1 MIMKGKNILLAALLV
16 ILPSSVDAQKKKS
29 ATKAK
34 VKQKTTVVD
43 NEFEQRLESMR
54 GFTQKVMFIDSVV
67 VSKSKL
73 LSSLNIPDEAGS
85 IQAYN
90 KFFNTTDQPN
100 SIVYLNQLR
109 NKCVFSK
116 FTDGGWDLYS
126 KEMIGE
132 KWSNAVPLKGLDIL
146 GDDVDINWPFLLS
159 DGTTLY
165 FAAKGEESIG
175 GFDIFMTRY
184 DETTQSYLKPEN
196 IGMPFNSI
204 DNDYFFIVDEYDGI
218 GWFAT
223 DRNQPEG
230 KVCIYSFIYND
241 VRENYVVDEYTPEQ
255 LRQLS
260 EIHSISQTWT
270 SNQARLS
277 ALEQL
282 TAVYKRKFTQKKKND
297 FEFVINDELTY
308 TTLTDFRSSEAAEMY
323 VNLNELLRKK
333 NKLDSSIEHARIA
346 YPTARQPQ
354 RELYKQQLLAA
365 EKQSEKYETDIKNL
379 SKEIRRIELTKLG
392 KQLKCKEVYYEALHS
407 RIRVDNQ

>member
-43 NEFEQRLESMR
+43 NGFEQRLESMR

-116 FTDGGWDLYS
+116 FADGGWDLYS
-126 KEMIGE
+126 QEMIGE

-230 KVCIYSFIYND
+230 KVCIYSFIYNN

-308 TTLTDFRSSEAAEMY
+308 TTLTDFRSVEAAEMY

-333 NKLDSSIEHARIA
+333 NKLDSSIERARVA
-346 YPTARQPQ
+346 YPTARQAQ
-354 RELYKQQLLAA
+354 REQYKQQLLAA

-379 SKEIRRIELTKLG
+379 SKKIRRIELTKLG
-392 KQLKCKEVYYEALHS
+392 K
-407 RIRVDNQ
+407 

>member
-43 NEFEQRLESMR
+43 NELEQRLESMR

-100 SIVYLNQLR
+100 SIVYLNQLK

-116 FTDGGWDLYS
+116 FADGGWDLYS
-126 KEMIGE
+126 QEMIGE

-230 KVCIYSFIYND
+230 KVCIYSFIYNN

-270 SNQARLS
+270 SNQARLG

-323 VNLNELLRKK
+323 VDLNELLRKK
-333 NKLDSSIEHARIA
+333 NKLDSSIERARVA

-354 RELYKQQLLAA
+354 REQYKQQLLAA

-379 SKEIRRIELTKLG
+379 SKKIRRIELTKLG
-392 KQLKCKEVYYEALHS
+392 K
-407 RIRVDNQ
+407 

>member
-116 FTDGGWDLYS
+116 FADGGWDLYS
-126 KEMIGE
+126 QEMIGE

-165 FAAKGEESIG
+165 FAAKGVESIG

-230 KVCIYSFIYND
+230 KVCIYSFIYNN

-270 SNQARLS
+270 SNQARLD

-308 TTLTDFRSSEAAEMY
+308 TTLTDFRSVEAAEMY
-323 VNLNELLRKK
+323 VDLNELLRKK
-333 NKLDSSIEHARIA
+333 NKLDSSMERARIA

-354 RELYKQQLLAA
+354 REQYKQQLLAA

-392 KQLKCKEVYYEALHS
+392 K
-407 RIRVDNQ
+407 

>member
-1 MIMKGKNILLAALLV
+1 MKGKNILLAALLV

-43 NEFEQRLESMR
+43 NELEQRLESMR

-85 IQAYN
+85 IQSYN

-230 KVCIYSFIYND
+230 KVCIYSFIYNN

-270 SNQARLS
+270 SNQARLD

-308 TTLTDFRSSEAAEMY
+308 TTLTDFRSVEAAEMY
-323 VNLNELLRKK
+323 VDLNELLRKK
-333 NKLDSSIEHARIA
+333 NKLDSSIERARIA

-354 RELYKQQLLAA
+354 REQYKQQLLAA
-365 EKQSEKYETDIKNL
+365 EKQSEKYDTDIKNL
-379 SKEIRRIELTKLG
+379 SKKIRRIELTKLG
-392 KQLKCKEVYYEALHS
+392 K
-407 RIRVDNQ
+407 

>member
-116 FTDGGWDLYS
+116 FADGGWDLYS
-126 KEMIGE
+126 KEMIGG

-270 SNQARLS
+270 SNQARLG

-323 VNLNELLRKK
+323 VDLNELLRKK
-333 NKLDSSIEHARIA
+333 NKLDSSIERARIA
-346 YPTARQPQ
+346 YPTARQAQ
-354 RELYKQQLLAA
+354 REQYKQQLLAA

-379 SKEIRRIELTKLG
+379 SKKIRRIELTKLG
-392 KQLKCKEVYYEALHS
+392 K
-407 RIRVDNQ
+407 

>member
-1 MIMKGKNILLAALLV
+1 MKGKNILLAALLV

-43 NEFEQRLESMR
+43 NELEQRLESMR

-116 FTDGGWDLYS
+116 FADGGWDLYS
-126 KEMIGE
+126 QEMIGE

-230 KVCIYSFIYND
+230 KVCIYSFIYNN

-270 SNQARLS
+270 SNQARLG

-308 TTLTDFRSSEAAEMY
+308 TTLTDFRSVEAAEMY
-323 VNLNELLRKK
+323 VDLNELLRKK
-333 NKLDSSIEHARIA
+333 NKLDSSIERARVA
-346 YPTARQPQ
+346 YPTARQAQ
-354 RELYKQQLLAA
+354 REQYKQQLLAA

-392 KQLKCKEVYYEALHS
+392 K
-407 RIRVDNQ
+407 

>member
-1 MIMKGKNILLAALLV
+1 MKGKNILLAALLV

-43 NEFEQRLESMR
+43 NELEQRLESMR

-116 FTDGGWDLYS
+116 FADGGWDLYS
-126 KEMIGE
+126 QEMIGE

-323 VNLNELLRKK
+323 VDLNELLRKK
-333 NKLDSSIEHARIA
+333 NKLDSSMERARIA
-346 YPTARQPQ
+346 YPTARQAH
-354 RELYKQQLLAA
+354 REQYKQQLLAA

-392 KQLKCKEVYYEALHS
+392 K
-407 RIRVDNQ
+407 

>member
-1 MIMKGKNILLAALLV
+1 MKGKNILLAALLV

-43 NEFEQRLESMR
+43 NELEQRLESMR

-230 KVCIYSFIYND
+230 KVCIYSFIYNN

-270 SNQARLS
+270 SNQARLG

-323 VNLNELLRKK
+323 VDLNELLRKK
-333 NKLDSSIEHARIA
+333 NKLDSSIERARIA
-346 YPTARQPQ
+346 YPTARQAQ
-354 RELYKQQLLAA
+354 REQYKQQLLAA

-379 SKEIRRIELTKLG
+379 SKKIRRIELTKLG
-392 KQLKCKEVYYEALHS
+392 K
-407 RIRVDNQ
+407 

>member
-230 KVCIYSFIYND
+230 KVCIYSFIYNN

-270 SNQARLS
+270 SNQARLD

-323 VNLNELLRKK
+323 VDLNELLRKK
-333 NKLDSSIEHARIA
+333 NKLDSSIERARVA

-354 RELYKQQLLAA
+354 REQYKQQLLAA

-379 SKEIRRIELTKLG
+379 SKKIRRIELTKLG
-392 KQLKCKEVYYEALHS
+392 K
-407 RIRVDNQ
+407 

>member
-116 FTDGGWDLYS
+116 FADGGWDLYS
-126 KEMIGE
+126 QEMIGE

-270 SNQARLS
+270 SNQARLD

-323 VNLNELLRKK
+323 VDLNELLRKK
-333 NKLDSSIEHARIA
+333 NKLDSSMERARIA
-346 YPTARQPQ
+346 YPTARQAQ
-354 RELYKQQLLAA
+354 REQYKQQLLAA

-379 SKEIRRIELTKLG
+379 SKKIRRIELTKLG
-392 KQLKCKEVYYEALHS
+392 K
-407 RIRVDNQ
+407 

>member
-43 NEFEQRLESMR
+43 NELEQRLESMR

-116 FTDGGWDLYS
+116 FADGGWDLYS
-126 KEMIGE
+126 QEMIGE

-323 VNLNELLRKK
+323 VDLNELLRKK
-333 NKLDSSIEHARIA
+333 NKLDSSIERARVA
-346 YPTARQPQ
+346 YPTARQAQ
-354 RELYKQQLLAA
+354 REQYKQQLLAA

-379 SKEIRRIELTKLG
+379 SKKIRRIELTKLG
-392 KQLKCKEVYYEALHS
+392 K
-407 RIRVDNQ
+407 

>member
-1 MIMKGKNILLAALLV
+1 MKGKNILLAALLV

-43 NEFEQRLESMR
+43 NELEQRLESMR

-116 FTDGGWDLYS
+116 FADGGWDLYS
-126 KEMIGE
+126 QEMIGE

-308 TTLTDFRSSEAAEMY
+308 TTLTDFRSVKAAEMY

-333 NKLDSSIEHARIA
+333 NKLDSSIERARVA
-346 YPTARQPQ
+346 YPTARQAQ
-354 RELYKQQLLAA
+354 REQYKQQLLAA

-379 SKEIRRIELTKLG
+379 SKKIRRIELTKLG
-392 KQLKCKEVYYEALHS
+392 K
-407 RIRVDNQ
+407 

>member
-1 MIMKGKNILLAALLV
+1 MKGKNILLAALLI

-43 NEFEQRLESMR
+43 NELEQRLESMR

-159 DGTTLY
+159 DGITLY
-165 FAAKGEESIG
+165 FAAKGVESIG

-230 KVCIYSFIYND
+230 KVCIYSFIYNN

-270 SNQARLS
+270 SNQARLD

-308 TTLTDFRSSEAAEMY
+308 TTLTDFRSVEAAEMY

-333 NKLDSSIEHARIA
+333 NKLDSSIERARIA
-346 YPTARQPQ
+346 YPTARQAQ
-354 RELYKQQLLAA
+354 REQYKQQLLAA

-379 SKEIRRIELTKLG
+379 YKKIRRIELTKLG
-392 KQLKCKEVYYEALHS
+392 K
-407 RIRVDNQ
+407 

>member
-230 KVCIYSFIYND
+230 KVCIYSFIYNN

-323 VNLNELLRKK
+323 VDLNELLRKK
-333 NKLDSSIEHARIA
+333 NKLDSSIERARIA
-346 YPTARQPQ
+346 YPTARQAQ
-354 RELYKQQLLAA
+354 REQYKQQLLAA

-392 KQLKCKEVYYEALHS
+392 K
-407 RIRVDNQ
+407 

>member
-43 NEFEQRLESMR
+43 NELEQRLESMR

-126 KEMIGE
+126 KEMIGG

-323 VNLNELLRKK
+323 VDLNELLRKK
-333 NKLDSSIEHARIA
+333 NKLDSSMERARIA

-354 RELYKQQLLAA
+354 REQYKQQLLAA

-379 SKEIRRIELTKLG
+379 SKKIRRIELTKLG
-392 KQLKCKEVYYEALHS
+392 K
-407 RIRVDNQ
+407 

>member
-43 NEFEQRLESMR
+43 NELEQRLESMR

-165 FAAKGEESIG
+165 FAAKGVESIG

-204 DNDYFFIVDEYDGI
+204 DNDYLFIVDEYDGI

-323 VNLNELLRKK
+323 VDLNELLRKK
-333 NKLDSSIEHARIA
+333 NKLDSSIERARVA
-346 YPTARQPQ
+346 YPTARQAQ
-354 RELYKQQLLAA
+354 REQYKQQLLAA

-379 SKEIRRIELTKLG
+379 SKKIRRIELTKLG
-392 KQLKCKEVYYEALHS
+392 K
-407 RIRVDNQ
+407 

>member
-1 MIMKGKNILLAALLV
+1 MKGKNILLAALLV

-43 NEFEQRLESMR
+43 NELEQRLESMR

-116 FTDGGWDLYS
+116 FADGGWDLYS

-165 FAAKGEESIG
+165 FAAKGVESIG

-270 SNQARLS
+270 SNQARLG

-323 VNLNELLRKK
+323 VDLNELLRKK
-333 NKLDSSIEHARIA
+333 SKLDSSIERARIA
-346 YPTARQPQ
+346 YPTARQAQ
-354 RELYKQQLLAA
+354 REQYKQQLLAA
-365 EKQSEKYETDIKNL
+365 EKQSEKYETDINNL
-379 SKEIRRIELTKLG
+379 SKKIRRIELTKLG
-392 KQLKCKEVYYEALHS
+392 K
-407 RIRVDNQ
+407 

>member
-43 NEFEQRLESMR
+43 NELEQRLESMR

-116 FTDGGWDLYS
+116 FADGGWDLYS
-126 KEMIGE
+126 KEMIGG

-230 KVCIYSFIYND
+230 KVCIYSFIYNN

-270 SNQARLS
+270 SNQARLG

-323 VNLNELLRKK
+323 VDLNELLRKK
-333 NKLDSSIEHARIA
+333 NKLDSSIERARVA
-346 YPTARQPQ
+346 YPTARQAQ
-354 RELYKQQLLAA
+354 REQYKQQLLAA

-392 KQLKCKEVYYEALHS
+392 K
-407 RIRVDNQ
+407 

>member
-43 NEFEQRLESMR
+43 NELEQRLESMR

-230 KVCIYSFIYND
+230 KVCIYSFIYNN

-270 SNQARLS
+270 SNQARLG

-308 TTLTDFRSSEAAEMY
+308 TTLTDFRSVEAAEMY
-323 VNLNELLRKK
+323 VDLNELLRKK
-333 NKLDSSIEHARIA
+333 NKLDSSIERARIA
-346 YPTARQPQ
+346 YPTARQAQ
-354 RELYKQQLLAA
+354 REQYKQQLLAA

-379 SKEIRRIELTKLG
+379 SKKIRRIELTKLG
-392 KQLKCKEVYYEALHS
+392 K
-407 RIRVDNQ
+407 

>member
-1 MIMKGKNILLAALLV
+1 MKGKNILLAALLV

-43 NEFEQRLESMR
+43 NELEQRLESMR

-116 FTDGGWDLYS
+116 FADGGWDLYS
-126 KEMIGE
+126 QEMIGE

-230 KVCIYSFIYND
+230 KVCIYSFIYNN

-270 SNQARLS
+270 SNQARLG

-308 TTLTDFRSSEAAEMY
+308 TTLTDFRSVEAAEMY

-333 NKLDSSIEHARIA
+333 NKLDSSIERARVA

-354 RELYKQQLLAA
+354 REQYKQQLLAA

-379 SKEIRRIELTKLG
+379 SKKIRRIELTKLG
-392 KQLKCKEVYYEALHS
+392 K
-407 RIRVDNQ
+407 

>member
-43 NEFEQRLESMR
+43 NELEQRLESMR

-100 SIVYLNQLR
+100 SIVYLNQLK

-270 SNQARLS
+270 SNQARLD

-282 TAVYKRKFTQKKKND
+282 TAVYKRKFTQKKNND

-333 NKLDSSIEHARIA
+333 NKLDSSIERARVA
-346 YPTARQPQ
+346 YPTARQAH
-354 RELYKQQLLAA
+354 REQYKQQLLAA

-379 SKEIRRIELTKLG
+379 SKKIRRIELTKLG
-392 KQLKCKEVYYEALHS
+392 K
-407 RIRVDNQ
+407 

>member
-1 MIMKGKNILLAALLV
+1 MKGKNILLAALLV

-43 NEFEQRLESMR
+43 NELEQRLESMR

-100 SIVYLNQLR
+100 SIVYLNQLK

-230 KVCIYSFIYND
+230 KVCIYSFIYNN

-308 TTLTDFRSSEAAEMY
+308 TTLTDFRSVEAAEMY
-323 VNLNELLRKK
+323 VDLNELLRKK
-333 NKLDSSIEHARIA
+333 NKLDSSMERARIA
-346 YPTARQPQ
+346 YPTARQAQ
-354 RELYKQQLLAA
+354 REQYKQQLLAA

-379 SKEIRRIELTKLG
+379 SKKIRRIELTKLG
-392 KQLKCKEVYYEALHS
+392 K
-407 RIRVDNQ
+407 

>member
-1 MIMKGKNILLAALLV
+1 MKGKNILLAALLV

-43 NEFEQRLESMR
+43 NELEQRLESMR

-126 KEMIGE
+126 KEMIGG

-230 KVCIYSFIYND
+230 KVCIYSFIYNN

-270 SNQARLS
+270 SNQARLG

-308 TTLTDFRSSEAAEMY
+308 TTLTDFRSVEAAEMY

-333 NKLDSSIEHARIA
+333 NKLDSSIERARIA
-346 YPTARQPQ
+346 YPTARQAQ
-354 RELYKQQLLAA
+354 REQYKQQLLAA

-379 SKEIRRIELTKLG
+379 SKKIRRIELTKLG
-392 KQLKCKEVYYEALHS
+392 K
-407 RIRVDNQ
+407 

>member
-1 MIMKGKNILLAALLV
+1 MKGKNILLAALLV

-43 NEFEQRLESMR
+43 NELEQRLESMR

-116 FTDGGWDLYS
+116 FADGGWDLYS
-126 KEMIGE
+126 QEMIGE

-308 TTLTDFRSSEAAEMY
+308 TTLTDFRSVEAAEMY
-323 VNLNELLRKK
+323 VDLNELLRKK
-333 NKLDSSIEHARIA
+333 NKLDSSIERARIA
-346 YPTARQPQ
+346 YPTAQQPQ
-354 RELYKQQLLAA
+354 REQYKQQLLAA

-379 SKEIRRIELTKLG
+379 SKKIRRIELTKLG
-392 KQLKCKEVYYEALHS
+392 K
-407 RIRVDNQ
+407 

>member
-43 NEFEQRLESMR
+43 NELEQRLESMR

-270 SNQARLS
+270 SNQARLG

-308 TTLTDFRSSEAAEMY
+308 TTLTDFRSVEAAEMY
-323 VNLNELLRKK
+323 VDLNELLRKK
-333 NKLDSSIEHARIA
+333 NKLDSSIERARIA
-346 YPTARQPQ
+346 YPTARQAQ
-354 RELYKQQLLAA
+354 REQYKQQLLAA

-392 KQLKCKEVYYEALHS
+392 K
-407 RIRVDNQ
+407 

>member
-116 FTDGGWDLYS
+116 FADGGWDLYS
-126 KEMIGE
+126 QEMIGE

-230 KVCIYSFIYND
+230 KVCIYSFIYNN

-323 VNLNELLRKK
+323 VDLNELLRKK
-333 NKLDSSIEHARIA
+333 NKLDSSIERARVA
-346 YPTARQPQ
+346 YPTARQAQ
-354 RELYKQQLLAA
+354 REQYKQQLLAA

-379 SKEIRRIELTKLG
+379 SKKIRRIELTKLG
-392 KQLKCKEVYYEALHS
+392 K
-407 RIRVDNQ
+407 

>member
-43 NEFEQRLESMR
+43 NELEQRLESMR

-116 FTDGGWDLYS
+116 FADGGWDLYS
-126 KEMIGE
+126 QEMIGE

-165 FAAKGEESIG
+165 FAAKGVESIG

-230 KVCIYSFIYND
+230 KVCIYSFIYNN

-308 TTLTDFRSSEAAEMY
+308 TTLTDFRSVEAAEMY
-323 VNLNELLRKK
+323 VDLNELLRKK
-333 NKLDSSIEHARIA
+333 NKLDSSIERARVA

-354 RELYKQQLLAA
+354 REQYKQQLLAA

-392 KQLKCKEVYYEALHS
+392 K
-407 RIRVDNQ
+407 

>member
-43 NEFEQRLESMR
+43 NGFEQRLESMR

-126 KEMIGE
+126 KEMIGG

-230 KVCIYSFIYND
+230 KVCIYSFIYNN

-308 TTLTDFRSSEAAEMY
+308 TTLTDFRSVEAAEMY
-323 VNLNELLRKK
+323 VDLNELLRKK
-333 NKLDSSIEHARIA
+333 NKLDSSMERARIA
-346 YPTARQPQ
+346 YPTARQAQ
-354 RELYKQQLLAA
+354 REQYKQQLLAA

-379 SKEIRRIELTKLG
+379 SKKIRRIELTKLG
-392 KQLKCKEVYYEALHS
+392 K
-407 RIRVDNQ
+407 

>member
-165 FAAKGEESIG
+165 FAAKGVESIG

-230 KVCIYSFIYND
+230 KVCIYSFIYNN

-270 SNQARLS
+270 SNQARLD

-323 VNLNELLRKK
+323 VDLNELLRKK
-333 NKLDSSIEHARIA
+333 NKLDSSIERARVA
-346 YPTARQPQ
+346 YPTARQAQ
-354 RELYKQQLLAA
+354 REQYKQQLLAA

-379 SKEIRRIELTKLG
+379 SKKIRRIELTKLG
-392 KQLKCKEVYYEALHS
+392 K
-407 RIRVDNQ
+407 

>member
-1 MIMKGKNILLAALLV
+1 MKGKNILLAALLV

-43 NEFEQRLESMR
+43 NELEQRLESMR

-165 FAAKGEESIG
+165 FAAKGVESIG

-230 KVCIYSFIYND
+230 KVCIYSFIYNN

-308 TTLTDFRSSEAAEMY
+308 TTLTDFRSVEAAEMY
-323 VNLNELLRKK
+323 VDLNELLRKK
-333 NKLDSSIEHARIA
+333 NKLDSSMERARIA
-346 YPTARQPQ
+346 YPTARQAQ
-354 RELYKQQLLAA
+354 REQYKQQLLAA

-392 KQLKCKEVYYEALHS
+392 K
-407 RIRVDNQ
+407 

>member
-43 NEFEQRLESMR
+43 NELEQRLESMR

-126 KEMIGE
+126 QEMIGE

-230 KVCIYSFIYND
+230 KVCIYSFIYNN

-308 TTLTDFRSSEAAEMY
+308 TTLTDFRSVEAAEMY
-323 VNLNELLRKK
+323 VDLNELLRKK
-333 NKLDSSIEHARIA
+333 NKLDSSMERARIA
-346 YPTARQPQ
+346 YPTARQAQ
-354 RELYKQQLLAA
+354 REQYKQQLLAA

-379 SKEIRRIELTKLG
+379 SKKIRRIELTKLG
-392 KQLKCKEVYYEALHS
+392 K
-407 RIRVDNQ
+407 

>member
-1 MIMKGKNILLAALLV
+1 MKGKNILLAALLV

-43 NEFEQRLESMR
+43 NELEQRLESMR

-230 KVCIYSFIYND
+230 KVCIYSFIYNN

-270 SNQARLS
+270 SNQARLG

-308 TTLTDFRSSEAAEMY
+308 TTLTDFRSVEAAEMY
-323 VNLNELLRKK
+323 VDLNELLRKK
-333 NKLDSSIEHARIA
+333 NKLDSSMERARIA

-354 RELYKQQLLAA
+354 REQYKQQLLAA

-392 KQLKCKEVYYEALHS
+392 K
-407 RIRVDNQ
+407 

>member
-43 NEFEQRLESMR
+43 NELEQRLESMR

-116 FTDGGWDLYS
+116 FADGGWDLYS
-126 KEMIGE
+126 QEMIGE

-308 TTLTDFRSSEAAEMY
+308 TTLTDFRSVEAAEMY

-333 NKLDSSIEHARIA
+333 NKLDSSIERARIA
-346 YPTARQPQ
+346 YPTAQQPQ
-354 RELYKQQLLAA
+354 REQYKQQLLAA

-379 SKEIRRIELTKLG
+379 SKKIRRIELTKLG
-392 KQLKCKEVYYEALHS
+392 K
-407 RIRVDNQ
+407 

>member
-43 NEFEQRLESMR
+43 NELEQRLESMR

-230 KVCIYSFIYND
+230 KVCIYSFIYNN

-308 TTLTDFRSSEAAEMY
+308 TTLTDFRSVEAAEMY

-333 NKLDSSIEHARIA
+333 NKLDSSMERARIA
-346 YPTARQPQ
+346 YPTARQAQ
-354 RELYKQQLLAA
+354 REQYKQQLLAA

-379 SKEIRRIELTKLG
+379 SKKIRRIELTKLG
-392 KQLKCKEVYYEALHS
+392 K
-407 RIRVDNQ
+407 

>member
-43 NEFEQRLESMR
+43 NELEQRLESMR

-116 FTDGGWDLYS
+116 FADGGWDLYS
-126 KEMIGE
+126 QEMIGE

-308 TTLTDFRSSEAAEMY
+308 TTLTDFRSVEAAEMY

-333 NKLDSSIEHARIA
+333 NKLDSSMERARIA
-346 YPTARQPQ
+346 YPTARQAQ
-354 RELYKQQLLAA
+354 REQYKQQLLAA

-379 SKEIRRIELTKLG
+379 SKKIRRIELTKLG
-392 KQLKCKEVYYEALHS
+392 K
-407 RIRVDNQ
+407 

>member
-34 VKQKTTVVD
+34 VKQKTTFVD
-43 NEFEQRLESMR
+43 NELEQRLESMR

-116 FTDGGWDLYS
+116 FADGGWDLYS
-126 KEMIGE
+126 QEMIGE

-165 FAAKGEESIG
+165 LAAKGEESIG

-230 KVCIYSFIYND
+230 KVCIYSFIYNN

-270 SNQARLS
+270 SNQARLG

-323 VNLNELLRKK
+323 VDLNELLRKK
-333 NKLDSSIEHARIA
+333 NKLDSSIERARVA
-346 YPTARQPQ
+346 YPTARQAQ
-354 RELYKQQLLAA
+354 REQYKQQLLAA

-379 SKEIRRIELTKLG
+379 SKKIRRIELTKLG
-392 KQLKCKEVYYEALHS
+392 K
-407 RIRVDNQ
+407 

>member
-34 VKQKTTVVD
+34 VKQKTTFVD
-43 NEFEQRLESMR
+43 NELEQRLESMR

-116 FTDGGWDLYS
+116 FADGGWDLYS
-126 KEMIGE
+126 QEMIGE

-165 FAAKGEESIG
+165 FAAKGVESIG

-230 KVCIYSFIYND
+230 KVCIYSFIYNN

-270 SNQARLS
+270 SNQARLG

-323 VNLNELLRKK
+323 VDLNELLRKK
-333 NKLDSSIEHARIA
+333 NKLDSSIERARVA
-346 YPTARQPQ
+346 YPTARQAQ
-354 RELYKQQLLAA
+354 REQYKQQLLAA

-379 SKEIRRIELTKLG
+379 SKKIRRIELTKLG
-392 KQLKCKEVYYEALHS
+392 K
-407 RIRVDNQ
+407 

>member
-43 NEFEQRLESMR
+43 NELEQRLESMR

-230 KVCIYSFIYND
+230 KVCIYSFIYNN
-241 VRENYVVDEYTPEQ
+241 VRENYVVDEYTPEY

-270 SNQARLS
+270 SNQARLD

-323 VNLNELLRKK
+323 VDLNELLRKK
-333 NKLDSSIEHARIA
+333 NKLDSSIERARIA
-346 YPTARQPQ
+346 YPTARQAQ
-354 RELYKQQLLAA
+354 REQYKQQLLAA

-379 SKEIRRIELTKLG
+379 SKKIRRIELTKLG
-392 KQLKCKEVYYEALHS
+392 K
-407 RIRVDNQ
+407 